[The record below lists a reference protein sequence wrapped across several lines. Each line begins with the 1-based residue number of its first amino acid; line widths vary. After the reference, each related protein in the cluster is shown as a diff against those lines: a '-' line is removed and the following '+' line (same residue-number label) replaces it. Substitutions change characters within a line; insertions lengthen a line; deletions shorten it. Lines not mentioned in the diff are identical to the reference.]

1 MSQFD
6 FSEYKPD
13 EYEKYNSMMSD
24 NKNIIY
30 SFFMNKAFFGKDK
43 NTFQIVV
50 DEHFEHENM
59 EYLVHSIQEKHP
71 EIHVAH
77 TDDSDEDSDDEKA
90 YNEDMRKTA
99 MSKYD
104 ISLDG
109 IDDLKPQINIY
120 SGAIINL
127 HYGEG
132 LLDFIYADFETPI
145 KKVYTEERQLELLF
159 ERARANKKMADFLND
174 VSEKSDN
181 GNWNLKPQKIYD
193 EDQLFLNDFE
203 QYELTFNLI
212 NEIAYASLYSAICP
226 PVFRKTDEITKS
238 IRLYARYISALQ
250 KEYRDLI
257 EFCYDENLFP
267 KTLNYITPAEKYN
280 IYKSLINF
288 PGSIMRRE
296 VFGTGLAISAG
307 EKAPLY
313 SVTDIE
319 NARYRL
325 MNPVSEESIAELANK
340 YNIEPHDLALKLSL
354 PRGICVYYEFGS
366 LRDIL
371 ELEFTKM
378 LEENIR
384 FRKCKRCGRYFIM
397 KGNYDTNYCDR
408 IEAGTNRT
416 CKDLAAQENY
426 KKKTEGNEAIALYH
440 KYYKRYAA
448 RVKVRQIKEQD
459 FKKWKY
465 EAIVK
470 RDECSAGK
478 ITPAEFTEWLEG
490 CFPNRKKKE

>member
-24 NKNIIY
+24 NENIIY

-43 NTFQIVV
+43 NAFQIVV
-50 DEHFEHENM
+50 DEHFEHEKM

-71 EIHVAH
+71 EIHIAY

-104 ISLDG
+104 ISLDS

-120 SGAIINL
+120 SGATINL

-212 NEIAYASLYSAICP
+212 NEIAYAFLMKDGKESSVIEIFDMLTEGLGLTAFRSIF
-226 PVFRKTDEITKS
+226 PVILTDNGVEFKAPEYLEFSSGNCRRTSIFYCDPQASWQKPHVEKNHVLIRRIIPKGTSFKHLNINDVVLLTNHINSVPREIFNNKTPFELITDENEKKLLELLGLSPVAPDDVILKP
-238 IRLYARYISALQ
+238 AL
-250 KEYRDLI
+250 
-257 EFCYDENLFP
+257 
-267 KTLNYITPAEKYN
+267 
-280 IYKSLINF
+280 
-288 PGSIMRRE
+288 
-296 VFGTGLAISAG
+296 
-307 EKAPLY
+307 
-313 SVTDIE
+313 
-319 NARYRL
+319 
-325 MNPVSEESIAELANK
+325 
-340 YNIEPHDLALKLSL
+340 LKLKS
-354 PRGICVYYEFGS
+354 R
-366 LRDIL
+366 
-371 ELEFTKM
+371 
-378 LEENIR
+378 
-384 FRKCKRCGRYFIM
+384 
-397 KGNYDTNYCDR
+397 
-408 IEAGTNRT
+408 
-416 CKDLAAQENY
+416 
-426 KKKTEGNEAIALYH
+426 
-440 KYYKRYAA
+440 
-448 RVKVRQIKEQD
+448 
-459 FKKWKY
+459 
-465 EAIVK
+465 
-470 RDECSAGK
+470 
-478 ITPAEFTEWLEG
+478 
-490 CFPNRKKKE
+490 